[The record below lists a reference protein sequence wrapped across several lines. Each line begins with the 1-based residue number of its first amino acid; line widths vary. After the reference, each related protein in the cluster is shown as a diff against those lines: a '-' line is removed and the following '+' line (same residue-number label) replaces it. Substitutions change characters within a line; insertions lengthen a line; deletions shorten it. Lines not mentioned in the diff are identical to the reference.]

1 MSKPKISI
9 IVPVYNTEKYLHH
22 CLNSLIVPK
31 QLRCLLEVLVVNDG
45 STDSSSTIAHKYE
58 ANYPDTFRVIDKQNG
73 NYGSCIN
80 KGLEIAT
87 GKYIKVLDAD
97 DSFNTKSLEGYLK
110 FLQSVD
116 EDMIISPFVTVDE
129 HGRELQR
136 VSYDLPAEQSLTW
149 KQLTP
154 VFKKRSLQM
163 HAVTYKTQNI
173 RAINYRQ
180 TEWISY
186 TDQEWIFT
194 PLTTVNSAIIYP
206 HVLYK
211 YLVGRG
217 GQTMNPKVFMKEI
230 SHEIQGWKANQ
241 SAWDLTATIGRGDA
255 EQYLWYRLTDRAKVI
270 YRRNILGCF
279 TGYSNQELKDF
290 DNYIKD
296 HNRKLYDELE
306 YATYSNRKFRFV
318 HYWRKWHHYR
328 PLVCLLL
335 KIENKLVYWGYKYG
349 GMH

>member
-1 MSKPKISI
+1 MSKILSV
-9 IVPVYNTEKYLHH
+9 IVPTYNMERYLDK
-22 CLNSLIVPK
+22 CLGSLIINNEMLF
-31 QLRCLLEVLVVNDG
+31 QRLEVLVIIDG
-45 STDSSSTIAHKYE
+45 ATDQSSAIAHSYQ
-58 ANYPDTFRVIDKQNG
+58 ARYPEVFIVVDKTNG

-80 KGLEIAT
+80 MGLDLAT

-97 DSFNTKSLEGYLK
+97 DSFDTKSLEGYLK

-180 TEWISY
+180 TEGISY

-194 PLTTVNSAIIYP
+194 PLTTVNSAITYP

-211 YLVGRG
+211 
-217 GQTMNPKVFMKEI
+217 
-230 SHEIQGWKANQ
+230 
-241 SAWDLTATIGRGDA
+241 
-255 EQYLWYRLTDRAKVI
+255 
-270 YRRNILGCF
+270 
-279 TGYSNQELKDF
+279 
-290 DNYIKD
+290 
-296 HNRKLYDELE
+296 
-306 YATYSNRKFRFV
+306 
-318 HYWRKWHHYR
+318 
-328 PLVCLLL
+328 
-335 KIENKLVYWGYKYG
+335 
-349 GMH
+349 

>member
-1 MSKPKISI
+1 MSKILSV
-9 IVPVYNTEKYLHH
+9 IVPTYNMERYLDK
-22 CLNSLIVPK
+22 CLGSLIINK
-31 QLRCLLEVLVVNDG
+31 EMLFQRLEVLVIIDG
-45 STDSSSTIAHKYE
+45 ATDQSSAIAHSYQ
-58 ANYPDTFRVIDKQNG
+58 ARYPEVFIVVDKTNG

-80 KGLEIAT
+80 MGLDLAT

-97 DSFNTKSLEGYLK
+97 DSFDTKSLEGYLK

-180 TEWISY
+180 TEGISY

-194 PLTTVNSAIIYP
+194 PLTTVNSAITYP

-217 GQTMNPKVFMKEI
+217 GQTMNPEVFKRNI
-230 SHEIQGWKANQ
+230 SHN
-241 SAWDLTATIGRGDA
+241 
-255 EQYLWYRLTDRAKVI
+255 EQCC
-270 YRRNILGCF
+270 RRI
-279 TGYSNQELKDF
+279 
-290 DNYIKD
+290 IKD
-296 HNRKLYDELE
+296 YKAFAKFEREKQEYIDYRFLGTIKALYNWYLVRYTDLDIAQLVKYDDFVRSVDETYIDLLNQQTLKYTHYHFIKRWHADRTKRPKMCALYYVYAKIMDKL
-306 YATYSNRKFRFV
+306 NNVICR
-318 HYWRKWHHYR
+318 
-328 PLVCLLL
+328 
-335 KIENKLVYWGYKYG
+335 IN
-349 GMH
+349 

>member
-1 MSKPKISI
+1 MPKILTI
-9 IVPVYNTEKYLHH
+9 IIPTYNMQDYLHH

-31 QLRCLLEVLVVNDG
+31 QLMCFLEVLVVNDG

-97 DSFNTKSLEGYLK
+97 DSFDTKSLEGYLK

-129 HGRELQR
+129 HGKELQR

-154 VFKKRSLQM
+154 AFKKRSLQM
-163 HAVTYKTQNI
+163 HAVTYKTKNI

-180 TEWISY
+180 TEGISY

-194 PLTTVNSAIIYP
+194 PLISVNTAVTFP
-206 HVLYK
+206 NVLYK
-211 YLVGRG
+211 YLIGRE
-217 GQTMNPKVFMKEI
+217 GQTVNADIFKRN
-230 SHEIQGWKANQ
+230 IQHNEQCCRRIIRDYKSFLPFDSYKQ
-241 SAWDLTATIGRGDA
+241 EYIDYRFLITLTAMYKW
-255 EQYLWYRLTDRAKVI
+255 YLVDYRDLDIRQLVNFDDFVRSVDTAYVDLLDTQCLAYTKYHYIRHWHNNRMEHPALWSVYRWYAKIMRKV
-270 YRRNILGCF
+270 RR
-279 TGYSNQELKDF
+279 
-290 DNYIKD
+290 
-296 HNRKLYDELE
+296 
-306 YATYSNRKFRFV
+306 
-318 HYWRKWHHYR
+318 
-328 PLVCLLL
+328 
-335 KIENKLVYWGYKYG
+335 
-349 GMH
+349 